1 MAGPLRKQNSQLFLD
16 SESVPDI
23 DQTPQNIPPPGS
35 CENEASLWLK
45 RRGHEIMTEFLQLWN
60 GVWNDLSLILN
71 SYWSKREVQCCFLFV
86 QTLFTIFS
94 MAGNQAVK
102 PENWP
107 DKVTRHLRD
116 IDQWPEPGAREEDSW
131 VQYQEDKRTD
141 WTHRRLP
148 PWHPHWI
155 SCITDTKGKILNII
169 IKEWSTH
176 HHWNSHDC
184 LFFGAENSF
193 A

>member
-1 MAGPLRKQNSQLFLD
+1 MAGPLRKQNSRLFLD

-45 RRGHEIMTEFLQLWN
+45 RRGHEIMTEFLQLWH
-60 GVWNDLSLILN
+60 GVWNDLSLWFN
-71 SYWSKREVQCCFLFV
+71 SYWSNREVQCCFLFV

-94 MAGNQAVK
+94 IAGNQAVK

-116 IDQWPEPGAREEDSW
+116 IDQWPEPGARGEDSW
-131 VQYQEDKRTD
+131 YQSSIKKTRGGIGHIGGCHHGTLTD
-141 WTHRRLP
+141 FL
-148 PWHPHWI
+148 
-155 SCITDTKGKILNII
+155 
-169 IKEWSTH
+169 
-176 HHWNSHDC
+176 
-184 LFFGAENSF
+184 A
-193 A
+193 